1 MTAKSLGVS
10 TVLALR
16 EIPRKGEGVCSRKK
30 PFWTLALREMGLRK
44 TAVQTTLLLVLATS
58 ISFAKGTLLQSH
70 DWLARQVHVLA
81 AEVSMALD
89 AAPMH
94 SASQVVPVLPACFV
108 HRYNVIHRCCG
119 VESLAF
125 ADRLDHGCQH
135 RVVATSTILPAAL
148 TAGALAYRK
157 GGLCIAAKD
166 RKISARVVSA
176 GPGWIWGFYWRV
188 TTSRATSESH
198 THPSGFQPRQGCSDR

>member
-1 MTAKSLGVS
+1 
-10 TVLALR
+10 
-16 EIPRKGEGVCSRKK
+16 
-30 PFWTLALREMGLRK
+30 MGLRK

-148 TAGALAYRK
+148 TAGAFHTGKEDSLLQRRIERF
-157 GGLCIAAKD
+157 LQ
-166 RKISARVVSA
+166 
-176 GPGWIWGFYWRV
+176 
-188 TTSRATSESH
+188 ES
-198 THPSGFQPRQGCSDR
+198 FQPGQGEFGAATGGSPPPGPPQSLTPIPRDSSLAKAVLTGEDP